1 MKKTLLY
8 LGVFSTIALLAGCA
22 TTTKLIPPPKNSY
35 GLSTYSSYN
44 GDPII
49 IESTTP
55 TVEYNKRIYYFQD
68 ESGMKKFNDNPVLYL
83 TKYPFNELPKIISPL
98 QSDYGLRTDCSYNG
112 APIVVGQF
120 TPALMY
126 LQRIY
131 YFAHKESRELFM
143 GDPMIYVAKYPANK
157 VPTIISPL
165 KSAYGTKTICAATGI
180 PILVGP
186 HTPTLEYVGR
196 IFYFSNLVAMDAFKK
211 DPQAYIEKNFNQD

>member
-1 MKKTLLY
+1 MKKTFLY
-8 LGVFSTIALLAGCA
+8 LGVFSAIAFLAGCA
-22 TTTKLIPPPKNSY
+22 TQTKLIPPPKDSY

-44 GDPII
+44 GGPII

-55 TVEYNKRIYYFQD
+55 TLKYNKRIYYFQD
-68 ESGMKKFNDNPVLYL
+68 ESGMKKFENNPALYI
-83 TKYPFNELPKIISPL
+83 TKFSFNELPKIIAPL

-112 APIVVGQF
+112 APIVVGEF

-126 LQRIY
+126 LQLIY
-131 YFAHKESRELFM
+131 YFAHKESRALFTE
-143 GDPMIYVAKYPANK
+143 DPMVYVAKYPANK